1 MTKKAVIYG
10 VWVTHEGVNDQI
22 LEVFHNNSGNPGK
35 DRQKFHKTDPG
46 QVALLIA
53 DGGHLRDTVLITDV
67 IHARRHLSHLQSSDE
82 ILVVNFPTGDFV
94 VVDEDDGNTIPEFH
108 RHAGVGINVR
118 DHKLGTP
125 ALADRAN
132 LLRNASAR
140 SA

>member
-10 VWVTHEGVNDQI
+10 VWATHEGVNAQI
-22 LEVFHNNSGNPGK
+22 LEVSHNNSGNPGK
-35 DRQKFHKTDPG
+35 DRQKFHKTG
-46 QVALLIA
+46 RGRTALLIA

-82 ILVVNFPTGDFV
+82 VLVVNFPTGDFV
-94 VVDEDDGNTIPEFH
+94 VVDKNDGNTIHEFH
-108 RHAGVGINVR
+108 GQAGVGINVR
-118 DHKLGTP
+118 DHELGTP

-132 LLRNASAR
+132 LLRNSSAR

>member
-10 VWVTHEGVNDQI
+10 VWATHEGVNAPI

-35 DRQKFHKTDPG
+35 DRQKLHKTG
-46 QVALLIA
+46 RGRTALLIT
-53 DGGHLRDTVLITDV
+53 DGGRLQDAVFTPDV
-67 IHARRHLSHLQSSDE
+67 IYFRRHLSRFESGDE
-82 ILVVNFPTGDFV
+82 VFVVNFPTGDFV
-94 VVDEDDGNTIPEFH
+94 VVDKDDGNTVPEFH
-108 RHAGVGINVR
+108 RQAGVGINVR

-125 ALADRAN
+125 ALADRTN